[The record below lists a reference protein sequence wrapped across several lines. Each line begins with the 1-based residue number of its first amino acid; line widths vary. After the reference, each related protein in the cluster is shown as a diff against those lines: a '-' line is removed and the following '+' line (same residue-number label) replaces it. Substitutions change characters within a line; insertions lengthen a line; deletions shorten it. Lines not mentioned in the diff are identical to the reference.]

1 MSEKRA
7 RILIVDDSAMVRA
20 LHAYI
25 LQAASFDT
33 MEAES
38 GFMAIE
44 VLQRCPC
51 DLAVVDLN
59 MPHMDGLTLIRHLR
73 AESTTRD
80 MPIII
85 VTTEEEEE
93 DRRQGF
99 DAGANVYVVKP
110 TDPAQLVTHALLLL
124 GAAGLS

>member
-1 MSEKRA
+1 MSETRA

-38 GFMAIE
+38 GFIAIE

-51 DLAVVDLN
+51 DLAVVDIN

-73 AESTTRD
+73 AEPATRD
-80 MPIII
+80 IPIII
-85 VTTEEEEE
+85 VTTEDDDL

-99 DAGANVYVVKP
+99 EAGANVYVVKP
-110 TDPAQLVTHALLLL
+110 TDPAQLVIHARLLT
-124 GAAGLS
+124 GAVWQS